1 MQLETALAEIEKELQ
16 SVIEE
21 DKKSWI
27 RVYELMAAVESEKL
41 YKKDYTSYT
50 QWVNKIAADMHV
62 HVSLL
67 WRRKK
72 AGAFYSEYQERMR
85 KKGKQVYFADIEGV
99 SPDNLVIAEKI
110 AGSNTK
116 VADQLIEKIQHGEL
130 KRKDLSNALA
140 AVRRSRAEKGI
151 SAPKNGYERKKQM
164 QEPPKESQPD
174 QKKITALDIVAAL
187 EINRDWIGEAVEKQG
202 RVPKYK
208 VFTEFGIDSPG
219 TRNARRIDA
228 LVVETVTTDYARRVQ
243 LHGIEIKV
251 SRSDLLHDEKMAEY
265 TQYVDDFWIAIPQY
279 LVDDA
284 VALALP
290 DWGIMSID
298 KDQLEVVRSASK
310 NTEYGIFRENTLSE
324 VVYKLM

>member
-1 MQLETALAEIEKELQ
+1 MQSETALIEIEKELQ

-27 RVYELMAAVESEKL
+27 RVYELMAVVESEKL
-41 YKKDYTSYT
+41 YRKDYTSYT

-151 SAPKNGYERKKQM
+151 SIPKNGYERKKQM

-174 QKKITALDIVAAL
+174 QKKVTALDIVAAL

-228 LVVETVTTDYARRVQ
+228 LVAETVTTGHARRVQ

-251 SRSDLLHDEKMAEY
+251 SRSDLLHDEKMVEY

-290 DWGIMSID
+290 EWGIMAID

>member
-1 MQLETALAEIEKELQ
+1 M
-16 SVIEE
+16 
-21 DKKSWI
+21 
-27 RVYELMAAVESEKL
+27 
-41 YKKDYTSYT
+41 
-50 QWVNKIAADMHV
+50 
-62 HVSLL
+62 
-67 WRRKK
+67 
-72 AGAFYSEYQERMR
+72 
-85 KKGKQVYFADIEGV
+85 
-99 SPDNLVIAEKI
+99 
-110 AGSNTK
+110 
-116 VADQLIEKIQHGEL
+116 

-151 SAPKNGYERKKQM
+151 SAPNNGYERKKQM

-174 QKKITALDIVAAL
+174 QKKITAIDIVAAL

-228 LVVETVTTDYARRVQ
+228 LVAETVTTGHARRVQ

-290 DWGIMSID
+290 EWGIMTID

>member
-1 MQLETALAEIEKELQ
+1 MKSETALADIEKELQ

-27 RVYELMAAVESEKL
+27 RAYELMAAVESEKL

-72 AGAFYSEYQERMR
+72 AGAFYSEYQKRMLD
-85 KKGKQVYFADIEGV
+85 KGKKVSMDDLQGI
-99 SPDNLVIAEKI
+99 SPDNLVLAERI
-110 AGSNTK
+110 AGNNTA
-116 VADQLIEKIQHGEL
+116 VADQLIEKIQQGEL
-130 KRKDLSNALA
+130 KRKDLSSALVA
-140 AVRRSRAEKGI
+140 AKRCRAEKGI
-151 SAPKNGYERKKQM
+151 PDPINGYDKKKQM

-174 QKKITALDIVAAL
+174 LKKITALDITAAL
-187 EINRDWIGEAVEKQG
+187 EIYRHWIGEPVEKRG

-208 VFTEFGIDSPG
+208 VFTEFGVDSPG

-228 LVVETVTTDYARRVQ
+228 LVAETLTTEHPRQ
-243 LHGIEIKV
+243 IKLHGIEIKV
-251 SRSDLLHDEKMAEY
+251 SRSDLLHDVKMAEY

-310 NTEYGIFRENTLSE
+310 NTDYGVFRDVTLSE
-324 VVYKLM
+324 IVYKLM

>member
-1 MQLETALAEIEKELQ
+1 MQSETALAEIEKELQ
-16 SVIEE
+16 SVIEK

-85 KKGKQVYFADIEGV
+85 KKGKQVYFGDIEGV

-140 AVRRSRAEKGI
+140 AVRRSRAEK
-151 SAPKNGYERKKQM
+151 
-164 QEPPKESQPD
+164 
-174 QKKITALDIVAAL
+174 
-187 EINRDWIGEAVEKQG
+187 RD
-202 RVPKYK
+202 
-208 VFTEFGIDSPG
+208 F
-219 TRNARRIDA
+219 
-228 LVVETVTTDYARRVQ
+228 
-243 LHGIEIKV
+243 
-251 SRSDLLHDEKMAEY
+251 
-265 TQYVDDFWIAIPQY
+265 
-279 LVDDA
+279 
-284 VALALP
+284 
-290 DWGIMSID
+290 
-298 KDQLEVVRSASK
+298 
-310 NTEYGIFRENTLSE
+310 NTEKWI
-324 VVYKLM
+324 

>member
-1 MQLETALAEIEKELQ
+1 
-16 SVIEE
+16 
-21 DKKSWI
+21 
-27 RVYELMAAVESEKL
+27 
-41 YKKDYTSYT
+41 
-50 QWVNKIAADMHV
+50 
-62 HVSLL
+62 
-67 WRRKK
+67 
-72 AGAFYSEYQERMR
+72 
-85 KKGKQVYFADIEGV
+85 
-99 SPDNLVIAEKI
+99 
-110 AGSNTK
+110 
-116 VADQLIEKIQHGEL
+116 
-130 KRKDLSNALA
+130 
-140 AVRRSRAEKGI
+140 
-151 SAPKNGYERKKQM
+151 M

-174 QKKITALDIVAAL
+174 QKKVTALDIVAAL

-228 LVVETVTTDYARRVQ
+228 LVAETVTTDHARRVQ

-290 DWGIMSID
+290 EWGIMAID

>member
-1 MQLETALAEIEKELQ
+1 MESKQQDAQGKKVISRAAVRVFESIEAGKVVQDERTDGRTEKRSDAQVNEQVEQVIEALAEIEKELQ

-27 RVYELMAAVESEKL
+27 RVYELMAAVESKKL
-41 YKKDYTSYT
+41 YRKDYTSYT

-85 KKGKQVYFADIEGV
+85 KKGKQVYFGDIEGV

-151 SAPKNGYERKKQM
+151 SAPKNG
-164 QEPPKESQPD
+164 
-174 QKKITALDIVAAL
+174 
-187 EINRDWIGEAVEKQG
+187 
-202 RVPKYK
+202 
-208 VFTEFGIDSPG
+208 
-219 TRNARRIDA
+219 
-228 LVVETVTTDYARRVQ
+228 
-243 LHGIEIKV
+243 
-251 SRSDLLHDEKMAEY
+251 
-265 TQYVDDFWIAIPQY
+265 
-279 LVDDA
+279 
-284 VALALP
+284 
-290 DWGIMSID
+290 
-298 KDQLEVVRSASK
+298 
-310 NTEYGIFRENTLSE
+310 
-324 VVYKLM
+324 